1 MIAKIAAG
9 RTDMALTRRGVLA
22 AAGALA
28 LLRSELARA
37 AEPPVLKLV
46 VPFAAGSAPDLIA
59 RLLAQA
65 WRRPAAVIN
74 MPGAGG
80 NLGVDHVAKA
90 QPDGYTLVLAG
101 DAALVV
107 NPSLYEAMPFDPQ
120 RDLTPLSQIAVT
132 PNVLVVAG
140 ASPFNSVAD
149 LVAAARQAPGRLT
162 FASAGAGT
170 SSHRSGEWL
179 KRAAAIDIAHVPYRT
194 SFLPDVVSGTVSF
207 TFANVA
213 TAMPMIREGRL
224 RALAAGSRTR
234 LDDAPDLPT
243 MIELGYGDFESVAWF
258 GLLAP
263 AGLSEGMIIGLQ
275 AELAVIGA
283 DPDVRKKLSMMG
295 ADPIFGTREAL
306 ASLII
311 TETLKWSSLMRR
323 TGIRLQ

>member
-1 MIAKIAAG
+1 
-9 RTDMALTRRGVLA
+9 MALTRREMLV
-22 AAGALA
+22 AAGIST
-28 LLRSELARA
+28 LLRSGPVRA

-65 WRRPAAVIN
+65 WGRPTAVIN

-80 NLGVDHVAKA
+80 NIGVDHVAKA

-101 DAALVV
+101 DAAIVV

-120 RDLTPLSQIAVT
+120 RDLTPLSQIAIT
-132 PNVLVVAG
+132 PNILVVAG
-140 ASPFNSVAD
+140 ASPFDSVAD
-149 LVAAARQAPGRLT
+149 LVAAARQKPGRLT

-179 KRAAAIDIAHVPYRT
+179 KRAAGVDIAHVPYRT

-213 TAMPMIREGRL
+213 TALPLVREGRL

-234 LDDAPDLPT
+234 LEDARDVPT
-243 MIELGYGDFESVAWF
+243 MIELGYEEFESVAWF

-263 AGLSEGMIIGLQ
+263 AGLSEGMIIGLE

-283 DPDVRKKLSMMG
+283 DPEVRRKLSTMG
-295 ADPIFGTREAL
+295 ADPIFGPREAL
-306 ASLII
+306 ANLII
-311 TETLKWSSLMRR
+311 TETQKWSSLMRR